1 MTNAPITPGTQPQQV
16 SNKTINTEPQPLSI
30 TAKGGKKIAKITRK
44 QDMIFVFLDRSLR
57 YLSHSNT
64 GDGTFATRKDTLL
77 TR

>member
-1 MTNAPITPGTQPQQV
+1 MTKAPITPGTQPQQV
-16 SNKTINTEPQPLSI
+16 SNKTIKTEPHPLSI
-30 TAKGGKKIAKITRK
+30 TAKGGKKIANITRK
-44 QDMIFVFLDRSLR
+44 QDMIFLFLDRSLR